1 MSEDHDEDM
10 SPNYE
15 VGYGKPPKS
24 GQFQKGNKRSS
35 GRPRKSRNLK
45 EYVKEA
51 LGATVTARINGVP
64 QKMTKMELGVH
75 QLATKAGQG
84 DPKAISQALAL
95 HERYVPSDEREEI
108 PEDETAYDMETLIYM
123 LQMTGQMNDE

>member
-1 MSEDHDEDM
+1 MSEDYDEDIRP
-10 SPNYE
+10 SYE

-35 GRPRKSRNLK
+35 GRPRKSRNLR

-51 LGATVTARINGVP
+51 LGTKVTAKINGVSH
-64 QKMTKMELGVH
+64 KMTKMELGVH

-84 DPKAISQALAL
+84 DPKAIAQALAL
-95 HERYVPSDEREEI
+95 HERYFPPDEREEI
-108 PEDETAYDMETLIYM
+108 PEDETAYDIKTLVQM
-123 LQMTGQMNDE
+123 LRMTGCVSDD